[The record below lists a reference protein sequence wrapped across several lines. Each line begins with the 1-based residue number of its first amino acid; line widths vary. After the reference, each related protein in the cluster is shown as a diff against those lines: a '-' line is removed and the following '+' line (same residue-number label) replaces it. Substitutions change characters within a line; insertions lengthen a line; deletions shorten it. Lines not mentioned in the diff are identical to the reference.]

1 MNDIIYLLQYFKVPG
16 MAVPCLHIDVV
27 VFPIDHTETRVTY
40 PPIII
45 TLCAPARSYSQRP
58 HVA

>member
-40 PPIII
+40 PPLSPSASLHDR
-45 TLCAPARSYSQRP
+45 TAKDLT
-58 HVA
+58 